1 MTKDYKITLIFDFQK
16 TPYFDWNQLL
26 MVKVTGFEYHEI
38 NNLGWF
44 SMVLLAEVKQ
54 QKNKERINIALLGTF
69 ISLTGTKFEVFQEL
83 CAYM

>member
-1 MTKDYKITLIFDFQK
+1 
-16 TPYFDWNQLL
+16 
-26 MVKVTGFEYHEI
+26 
-38 NNLGWF
+38 
-44 SMVLLAEVKQ
+44 LLAEVKQ